1 MMASMQLS
9 APLAITPFYA
19 MPRPNAPIVLFRG
32 RVDLADETT
41 AERHRGGI
49 VLKWLPSPAVS
60 VWARGAVSD
69 LALNVI
75 MEPDSV
81 AIVPR
86 TPDDHVPAQ
95 SKTARGGSRSART
108 SFETGR
114 KLLGY
119 ECGDSAAQLSHALLH
134 IANFRR
140 LHGRVVTWPDG
151 SAAPGRMVF
160 ESGPWR
166 IVMDEVQDADA
177 AVKELNGSGGFAL
190 THTARVEQLSGGTFT
205 VPALAELVE
214 AFTFFCWLC
223 TEARC
228 GPVLP
233 VGFDDQGHAV
243 WSRWNPT
250 VTESFP
256 SARTWLDCAHSG
268 EAEVLFP
275 LFMDRFAHPYW
286 RQVLRHAIAYLI
298 DAGRPSPVN
307 RAIIMA
313 QVLLEAVSYSWL
325 VEERKL
331 RSHDDFEGH
340 RTGRPEHPRNAP
352 GHECAGGN
360 SGQARRPGNDT
371 EQQGEPRRRSASPG
385 DQAERDRA
393 PPPSGAG
400 IGLRSHDRGVA
411 ARRVVLRAGRASPLR
426 LHWPVP
432 KPPDRRR
439 GSRRCGA
446 RALSD
451 EEKGPR

>member
-1 MMASMQLS
+1 MMASMQPS
-9 APLAITPFYA
+9 APPAITPFYA

-32 RVDLADETT
+32 RVDLADAT
-41 AERHRGGI
+41 ATERHRGGI
-49 VLKWLPSPAVS
+49 VLEWLPSPAVS

-69 LALNVI
+69 LALNAI

-95 SKTARGGSRSART
+95 SKTTRGGSQSAGT
-108 SFETGR
+108 SFETRR
-114 KLLGY
+114 KLLSH
-119 ECGDSAAQLSHALLH
+119 ECGDSAAPLSYALLH
-134 IANFRR
+134 IANFPR
-140 LHGRVVTWPDG
+140 LRGRVVTWPDG

-160 ESGPWR
+160 ESGLWR

-177 AVKELNGSGGFAL
+177 VVKELNGSGGFAL
-190 THTARVEQLSGGTFT
+190 THTARVEQVSGGTFT

-250 VTESFP
+250 VTESSP
-256 SARTWLDCAHSG
+256 SARTWLDPAHSG
-268 EAEVLFP
+268 GAEALFP

-331 RSHDDFEGH
+331 RTHDDFEH
-340 RTGRPEHPRNAP
+340 RTAPQNIREMLQDMRVPVAIPAKLTALATTQNSKGNPVDGPQALVIRRNEIVHHRPAAQASDYDPMIEAYQLGAWYCELAVLHLCGFTGLYRSRLTDNA
-352 GHECAGGN
+352 
-360 SGQARRPGNDT
+360 DL
-371 EQQGEPRRRSASPG
+371 
-385 DQAERDRA
+385 
-393 PPPSGAG
+393 GA
-400 IGLRSHDRGVA
+400 VE
-411 ARRVVLRAGRASPLR
+411 
-426 LHWPVP
+426 PVP
-432 KPPDRRR
+432 WR
-439 GSRRCGA
+439 
-446 RALSD
+446 
-451 EEKGPR
+451 